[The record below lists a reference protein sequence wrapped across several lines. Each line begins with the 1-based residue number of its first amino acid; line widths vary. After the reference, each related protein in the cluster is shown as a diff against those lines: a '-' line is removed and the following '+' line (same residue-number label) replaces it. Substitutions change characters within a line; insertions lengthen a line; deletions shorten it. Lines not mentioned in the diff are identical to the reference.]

1 MLLNKEVETT
11 VVANNLYRYLELGY
25 DIPQKPSKL
34 DPTKLVYNI
43 PAKIKISV
51 EDLTR
56 YARARVD
63 VLCDYCHKNIC
74 HPTYTNYRKV
84 IETTGGTYV
93 CPDCMYEKR
102 KNNNKIKYG
111 VSNPTQ
117 LQEVQEKIKNTNIEK
132 TGYPCALA
140 RPEIIEQ
147 RKNMMLNEYGVEY
160 PMQSPEIRERTYKT
174 NLERYGVEHPLQ
186 SKEIMEK
193 YKDTCVER
201 FGTPFAASSE
211 VHKEKVKKTCQLKW
225 GTDSYF
231 ETQEFREK
239 SAKTLYEYSIQK
251 TSIQQMYI
259 SKVYQGILNYP
270 CGRYNLDILVD
281 NIDVEIDFSGHDLP
295 VKIGSM
301 SEKEF
306 ITKEIIRNNFVK
318 KQGYKCMRIISRQDK
333 LPSDTILLQM
343 LDYARNFFTSNPDRS
358 WLSFDID
365 NSCIYNAYHKEPDT
379 SLHYDYEK
387 LRKIKKTDL
396 NLELNPELNVIQSTP
411 SHHQTPLQLSA
422 Q

>member
-1 MLLNKEVETT
+1 MLLSKEVETT

-25 DIPQKPSKL
+25 DIPQIPSKL
-34 DPTKLVYNI
+34 DPTKLVYDI

-117 LQEVQEKIKNTNIEK
+117 LPEVQKKIKNTNIEK

-160 PMQSPEIRERTYKT
+160 PMQSPEIRERAYKT
-174 NLERYGVEHPLQ
+174 NLDRYGVEHPLQ
-186 SKEIMEK
+186 NSTIKKRQEQ
-193 YKDTCVER
+193 TNLER
-201 FGTPFAASSE
+201 FGNIYASSTDTI
-211 VHKEKVKKTCQLKW
+211 KERIKRTCQEKW
-225 GTDSYF
+225 GTDSYLASD
-231 ETQEFREK
+231 ECREK
-239 SAKTLYEYSIQK
+239 TVKAFYDLGVAVSKQQK
-251 TSIQQMYI
+251 YI
-259 SKVYQGILNYP
+259 SDLYNGILNYP
-270 CGRYNLDILVD
+270 CDRYNLDIVVD
-281 NIDVEIDFSGHDLP
+281 SFDIEIDFSGHDLQ
-295 VKIGSM
+295 VKCGNIT
-301 SEKEF
+301 EKEF
-306 ITKEIIRNNFVK
+306 QRLQIIRDCCIK
-318 KQGYKCMRIISRQDK
+318 KNGYKVIRIISRKDY

-343 LDYARNFFTSNPDRS
+343 LQYARDFFAQNQDRS
-358 WLSFDID
+358 WISFDID
-365 NSCIYNAYHKEPDT
+365 NNCIYNAYHKEST
-379 SLHYDYEK
+379 SGLPYDYGK
-387 LRKIKKTDL
+387 LRKIKKEHL
-396 NLELNPELNVIQSTP
+396 S
-411 SHHQTPLQLSA
+411 SHSSPTSQTLSQLSA